1 MTATLTR
8 NRDSLTGDLALQA
21 IRNAGYD
28 VRNDHP
34 RARGTYVGHLNLAG
48 FQSVVLCDEAGL
60 PWSVLYSRGR
70 RLLEFKTGCL
80 INHQRVPLDP
90 SAALGT
96 ALKFAR
102 DAARAALSETMTVTV
117 RDRAAESPWGSG
129 MTSPRTRE
137 VTISAFCAV
146 CGGRRGEPTGQN
158 LCDDGAFYWVQ
169 AWTNP
174 CRHSD
179 YFTRVLAEARVLQL
193 AAKAVAR

>member
-1 MTATLTR
+1 MTAALTR
-8 NRDSLTGDLALQA
+8 NRDPLTGDLALQA

-28 VRNDHP
+28 VRNNHP

-117 RDRAAESPWGSG
+117 RDRAAESPWGHG
-129 MTSPRTRE
+129 MTSPRIRE
-137 VTISAFCAV
+137 VTISAFCAT
-146 CGGRRGEPTGQN
+146 CGEHRGEPTGLNQH
-158 LCDDGAFYWVQ
+158 DDGAWYWTQV
-169 AWTNP
+169 WNNP
-174 CRHSD
+174 CGHSD
-179 YFTRVLAEARVLQL
+179 YYPRVIAEARTLQL